1 MSSPDEFSEVLAM
14 FRDSHF
20 SEREQADFEIEFF
33 GRILARNSSNVE
45 VIRRLVEHRSRRG
58 DYRAALPLYRKL
70 VELRPMDCIARYN
83 LACTLSML
91 GRIDAAMKALES
103 AFQHGYSD
111 IAHLESDTDI
121 EPLRD
126 HSGYAR
132 LIEKYESMLL

>member
-1 MSSPDEFSEVLAM
+1 MSSPDEFSDVLAM
-14 FRDSHF
+14 FRDSHA
-20 SEREQADFEIEFF
+20 SELEQADFEIEFF

-70 VELRPMDCIARYN
+70 VDLRPNDCIARYN
-83 LACTLSML
+83 LACTLSMQGKL
-91 GRIDAAMKALES
+91 DEAMTALEV
-103 AFQHGYSD
+103 AFQLGYSD
-111 IAHLESDTDI
+111 IAHLETDTDM

-132 LIEKYESMLL
+132 LIEKYDSLLF